1 MLLSIKPIDN
11 LHSIMYLLIPDAAV
25 FHDFKHTYLHSIMY
39 LLIHRADEVHHGSEH
54 HLHSIMYLLILK
66 ALWKPKSLET
76 IIYIP

>member
-54 HLHSIMYLLILK
+54 HLHSIMYLLIHV
-66 ALWKPKSLET
+66 ASQDCNRT
-76 IIYIP
+76 FNIYIP